1 MPSVFLEG
9 WPLKTCNLQPNE
21 VSGQSS
27 PQEALASFKK
37 ETSVEDRRYRASLR
51 GEELSSSLLG
61 IWPHVANDSS
71 RSRL

>member
-27 PQEALASFKK
+27 PQEALAPFKK
-37 ETSVEDRRYRASLR
+37 ETSVEDR
-51 GEELSSSLLG
+51 
-61 IWPHVANDSS
+61 
-71 RSRL
+71 